1 MKQRL
6 LLSLLMLMVSVGLVK
21 AANINVTP
29 LGNTEV
35 TIVLGSGQ
43 ATVTEVEGVSL
54 SSDKKTV
61 TIAQGYTTLVN
72 IVTPKD
78 ETSITFTGSM
88 EALSINGGDNLKTI
102 NFGNGSYVKSLTV
115 SGKAIATLDCSEL
128 GLESLALSTTPGL
141 DALTKIDASNN
152 KLANGSITGLGNAAK
167 LEELVLSDNLYTN
180 LNLSSLT
187 ALKTLKVANN
197 QLEDIDLPAQLE
209 SVDLSGNKLKTADI
223 PEGCDETWGTQ
234 TIPLPSQ
241 YNVIANNGVQVK
253 DLIKEAGIATEI
265 DASKIDKVSWQVKD
279 GTVYEEDNNATAHE
293 EDNYKKE
300 YRFYNSKDGYIVGD
314 YQCTVVYDDR
324 TYAIQN
330 IHITAAKFTMK
341 IETPANASKIE
352 VYVNGTAASDISNI
366 EVRQT
371 QKVRVVV
378 TPQAGYE
385 EVTYTVDGLVAAD
398 GSAEPYKGKSFE
410 FEVKAMYG
418 EEPTL
423 SAKVAPA
430 GRKVIFENTTQAGGS
445 FTVQKV
451 SGHETIGME
460 SGDVINTGDKLLIT
474 VLSKSANFTL
484 MVGDDDMT
492 EHVVKTGE
500 DGNYTATIDI
510 TEKDYPVGND
520 ITVVVS
526 FSDEVKV
533 TAMIDGKSIKDAPT
547 SLSEGKI
554 AIAVDG
560 KDVILNSSKGSVNVA
575 PNTSYTARFTLA
587 KGYRL
592 QNKAITIN
600 GGKFSSLKE
609 TVKDDGSVNYTV
621 IFSVEKSDVTLS
633 ITTKKV
639 SIVAI
644 QPRIDESPSTQKQV
658 YDGKQKPVIFTTN
671 PAGLEASVEIIYKSE
686 DKSKDYGDVAPT
698 NVGTYSVV
706 LAFKENGTYM
716 TENGAKV
723 PVTLEIVKAPLTIK
737 TLPTVTVGKD
747 GKYSLTGGEVIF
759 DDATV
764 AGTWAIDGNKTEPDE
779 PGKSHNI
786 GVTFTPT
793 SATDKANFEEAKATI
808 YVQVGDD
815 NPEMYSVGME
825 TLPAG
830 YTIKWYNGNKEV
842 NIATDKF
849 LDGTVLTAV
858 VTYPKG
864 TKDVK
869 FDKTSTASVETS
881 ISTPVVEDGQSTYT
895 VTLKGGS
902 TTFKVTQGTGNS
914 YKISFQKD
922 NNNNYTGEPQAYDFT
937 KFITI
942 TDKDG
947 NNVAWSN
954 VEKNTT
960 IIYKSGTTEVQGN
973 PIDAGK
979 YSVTV
984 TIAADKDNGYIE
996 SSATGSGVFEIVAIK
1011 ATVSKWPEAS
1021 VIAKGMPLSQS
1032 DLTNGVA
1039 NVKGQFKW
1047 VKENFIPTTSGE
1059 QTYDV
1064 IFEPAEEY
1072 ANNYTS
1078 VTKEDGIS
1086 VIVSDL
1092 QIVAFAQPA
1101 EGTIEVSKNGTTIK
1115 TGTPIIDGDKLTIT
1129 ITPKTDWEVTS
1140 IKVNGQ
1146 SCSFSQSNGKYVA
1159 SYEVGEVS
1167 TAIEATFS
1175 AKVTPGNFR
1184 VTIPDTNDIRGAIIS
1199 NGGEHVVAQGGS
1211 LSFTVSTL
1219 AADADKVRVT
1229 AGGRTLS
1236 RGTNGRYTLSNVQA
1250 NTTVSVSLS
1259 NPTEI
1264 EVDVP
1269 RTYLNKKDYHI
1280 GSVEIESDD
1289 DEFYYGDVIT
1299 LIAFPESGVSFD
1311 KWSDGNKEQ
1320 IRELTLTED
1329 VALKAVFSGTP
1340 TGIEDIESARI
1351 STGHGFIQ
1359 IKNVANADLTI
1370 VSIAG
1375 RIQTQQRISGDVQI
1389 RVPQGVYV
1397 VVLESDGNVQRTKVI
1412 VR

>member
-21 AANINVTP
+21 AAVIKVTP
-29 LGNTEV
+29 LGNNKV
-35 TIVLGSGQ
+35 TVSLKDGSIK
-43 ATVTEVEGVSL
+43 TVTEIEDQITL
-54 SSDKKTV
+54 SSDKKMV
-61 TIAQGYTTLVN
+61 TIAQGYQKEIEINTDYNV
-72 IVTPKD
+72 
-78 ETSITFTGSM
+78 TSISFTGSM
-88 EALSINGGDNLKTI
+88 AALNINGGTTVKTI
-102 NFGNGSYVKSLTV
+102 DFDNSYIKSLTITGR
-115 SGKAIATLDCSEL
+115 SITALDCDGL
-128 GLESLALSTTPGL
+128 GLESLTLSDESGL
-141 DALTKIDASNN
+141 GGLTKIVASNN
-152 KLANGSITGLGNAAK
+152 NLTNGGISGLSKAVS
-167 LEELVLSDNLYTN
+167 LEELDLSGNSYTT

-187 ALKTLKVANN
+187 SLKKVH
-197 QLEDIDLPAQLE
+197 LD
-209 SVDLSGNKLKTADI
+209 GNKLLTANLPKDCV
-223 PEGCDETWGTQ
+223 PDWGTQ
-234 TIPLPSQ
+234 TIELTSNPYKRQ
-241 YNVIANNGVQVK
+241 ANKGVQVAK
-253 DLIKEAGIATEI
+253 LIEEAGIVSGEAET
-265 DASKIDKVSWQVKD
+265 SKITAVSWQVKN
-279 GTVYEEDNNATAHE
+279 GTEYKEDNKATAHE
-293 EDNYKKE
+293 ESKYKWE
-300 YRFYNSKDGYIVGD
+300 YRFYNSKDGYIKGT
-314 YQCTVVYDDR
+314 YQCTVTYDGR
-324 TYAIQN
+324 IYAIRD
-330 IHITAAKFTMK
+330 IEIMAASFTMK
-341 IETPANASKIE
+341 VKTPANANKIE
-352 VYVNGTAASDISNI
+352 VFVNGNATAESDNSNI
-366 EVRQT
+366 TVKQT

-378 TPQAGYE
+378 TPKAGYE

-474 VLSKSANFTL
+474 ILSKSANFTL
-484 MVGDDDMT
+484 MVGGDDMT

-554 AIAVDG
+554 AITVDG

-575 PNTSYTARFTLA
+575 PNTSYTARFTLT

-592 QNKAITIN
+592 QNNAITIN

-671 PAGLEASVEIIYKSE
+671 PAGLEASVEITYKSE

-723 PVTLEIVKAPLTIK
+723 PVILEIVKAPLTIK

-759 DDATV
+759 NDATV
-764 AGTWAIDGNKTEPDE
+764 AGTWAVDGNKTEPDE

-793 SATDKANFEEAKATI
+793 SATDKANFEGAKATI

-825 TLPAG
+825 TLPTG

-947 NNVAWSN
+947 NNVAWNN

-1047 VKENFIPTTSGE
+1047 VKEDFIPTTSGE

-1175 AKVTPGNFR
+1175 AKVAPGNFR
-1184 VTIPDTNDIRGAIIS
+1184 VTIPDANDIRGAIIS